1 LPGRGDDKDE
11 AVWLPIDAKFPIED
25 YYRLIKAQEKA
36 NLEAAEGAG
45 KQLENRIKSCAWDIC
60 NKYLNPPKTTDF
72 GILFL
77 PVEGLFAEVVRRTG
91 PMEIIQRE
99 CRVVVAGPTTSFAL
113 LNSLQMGFRTLAI
126 QKRSSEVWNFW
137 PQ

>member
-45 KQLENRIKSCAWDIC
+45 KQLENRIKSRAWDIC
-60 NKYLNPPKTTDF
+60 NKCLNPPKTTDF

-77 PVEGLFAEVVRRTG
+77 LIEGLFAE
-91 PMEIIQRE
+91 QR
-99 CRVVVAGPTTSFAL
+99 
-113 LNSLQMGFRTLAI
+113 
-126 QKRSSEVWNFW
+126 W
-137 PQ
+137 

>member
-45 KQLENRIKSCAWDIC
+45 N
-60 NKYLNPPKTTDF
+60 
-72 GILFL
+72 
-77 PVEGLFAEVVRRTG
+77 
-91 PMEIIQRE
+91 
-99 CRVVVAGPTTSFAL
+99 
-113 LNSLQMGFRTLAI
+113 LQ
-126 QKRSSEVWNFW
+126 
-137 PQ
+137 